1 MTNQPQS
8 KAMAIVA
15 LICAVIA
22 IVSPLIMIILVF
34 VSVMAAFV
42 SLILGFISISQKQPG
57 KGMAVTAIVLAFGS
71 MIPLPF
77 YVIEGLFFTGFLH
90 SPLGLF

>member
-22 IVSPLIMIILVF
+22 IISPLIMIILLF

-42 SLILGFISISQKQPG
+42 SLILGFISVAKKQPG
-57 KGMAVTAIVLAFGS
+57 KGMAVTAIVLAFVS

-77 YVIEGLFFTGFLH
+77 YLITGLFSTGFLH